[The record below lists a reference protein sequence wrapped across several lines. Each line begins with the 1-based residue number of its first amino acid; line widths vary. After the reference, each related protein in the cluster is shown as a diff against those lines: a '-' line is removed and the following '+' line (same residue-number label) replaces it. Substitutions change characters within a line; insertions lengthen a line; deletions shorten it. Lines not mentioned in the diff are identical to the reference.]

1 MYNMTYALKERIGD
15 PSLFCGREREMELLL
30 NWAGNIPGEISKSRA
45 LLGRRKSGKTAIMQR
60 LFNILWN
67 RHGKI
72 IPFYFEVLDFDR
84 WLLDFS
90 DDYFRTFLSQ
100 YLSFKTRT
108 LLPADNSPRKMAEL
122 KEIAKN
128 IKNEN
133 VLRHIETFQEY
144 YEAGKVDN
152 AMSWAFGAPARF
164 AGEENVFFLVMI
176 DEIQFMTRYIFRD
189 PDYKAR
195 AHNLPGAFH
204 GLVESKIAPMLV
216 SGSYIG
222 WMTQMIRT
230 MFIGGRLK
238 QTEISPKL
246 TFTEGM
252 EAVYRYAEYYRQSIT
267 DESAYAINILTQG
280 DPFYI
285 AALFRSD
292 WPHRDFTSIKG
303 ATRTLEYEVLN
314 RKGELFG
321 TWSEYIDS
329 TIKEVNDQYAKKIL
343 LFLSKERHKE
353 FTRVEIVNHLEGKLD
368 EGQLNDRLKTL
379 EYGGLITRGTSNFR
393 FSGIPDDILDLIFRE
408 LYQEEIDQVKP
419 DVGAELA
426 AKVKDL
432 EKDKKSLLGKL
443 RELKG
448 RILEFMVYRELNR
461 YIKEDGIIKNFRQ
474 RLRPLSKV
482 QQYPQMEEILTT
494 VSTSKFD
501 TVWMNY
507 YIQVP
512 GTTIAAEIDVLAE
525 GGEADNYCWAL
536 IFEMKNRDEKNLPT
550 ITEAK
555 SFITKL
561 AMVKQWLK
569 QKGKNIRFICPVY
582 FSAEG
587 FEPGI
592 ETWLHRHG
600 VFTTDLESWEA
611 GRESL
616 SCRTP

>member
-1 MYNMTYALKERIGD
+1 MFGMTYPLKERIGD
-15 PSLFCGREREMELLL
+15 PSLFCGRKQEMELLL
-30 NWAGNIPGEISKSRA
+30 EWSENIPREISKSRA

-67 RHGKI
+67 RNGRI

-122 KEIAKN
+122 KDISKTIGN
-128 IKNEN
+128 QN
-133 VLRHIETFQEY
+133 VLRNIETFQEY

-152 AMSWAFGAPARF
+152 AMNWAFGAPTRF

-176 DEIQFMTRYIFRD
+176 DEIQFMTKYIFRD
-189 PDYKAR
+189 RDYNVR

-222 WMTQMIRT
+222 WMTQMIHT
-230 MFIGGRLK
+230 MFVGGRLK

-246 TFTEGM
+246 TFAEGM
-252 EAVYRYAEYYRQSIT
+252 EAVYRYAEYYRVPIT
-267 DESAYAINILTQG
+267 DESAYAINVLTQS

-292 WPHRDFTSIKG
+292 WPHRDFTSIAG
-303 ATRTLEYEVLN
+303 VTGTLEFEVLN
-314 RKGELFG
+314 RKGELFS

-329 TIKEVNDQYAKKIL
+329 TIKEVNDKYAKKIL
-343 LFLSKERHKE
+343 LFLSKERYKE
-353 FTRVEIVNHLEGKLD
+353 FTRVEIGDHLGGELD
-368 EGQLNDRLKTL
+368 EVQLEDRLKTL
-379 EYGGLITRGTSNFR
+379 EYGNLITRGTSNFR
-393 FSGIPDDILDLIFRE
+393 FSGIPDDILDLIFRQ

-432 EKDKKSLLGKL
+432 EKDRKSLLGKL
-443 RELKG
+443 KELKG
-448 RILEFMVYRELNR
+448 RMLEFIIYREMNR
-461 YIKEDGIIKNFRQ
+461 YIREGGVIKNFRQ
-474 RLRPLSKV
+474 RLRPISGVEV
-482 QQYPQMEEILTT
+482 QQENKMEELLTA
-494 VSTSKFD
+494 VSTSKFE

-512 GTTIAAEIDVLAE
+512 AVTSVAEIDVLAE
-525 GGEADNYCWAL
+525 GSMEDNSCWTL
-536 IFEMKNRDEKNLPT
+536 VFEMKNRDEKYPPT
-550 ITEAK
+550 MAEAK
-555 SFITKL
+555 SFVTKL
-561 AMVKQWLK
+561 NLVKQWLE
-569 QKGKNIRFICPVY
+569 QKDKEIRFICPVY
-582 FSAEG
+582 FSAKG

-592 ETWLHRHG
+592 ETWLHQHG
-600 VFTTDLESWEA
+600 VFTTDMERWEA
-611 GRESL
+611 S
-616 SCRTP
+616 

>member
-1 MYNMTYALKERIGD
+1 MAGMTYTLRERIGD
-15 PSLFCGREREMELLL
+15 PSLFCGRKQEMELLL
-30 NWAGNIPGEISKSRA
+30 EWSENIPREISKSRA

-67 RHGKI
+67 RNGRI

-122 KEIAKN
+122 KDIGKTIGN
-128 IKNEN
+128 RN
-133 VLRHIETFQEY
+133 VLRNIETFQEY
-144 YEAGKVDN
+144 YEAEKVDN
-152 AMSWAFGAPARF
+152 AMNWAFGAPTRV

-176 DEIQFMTRYIFRD
+176 DEIQFMTKYIFRD
-189 PDYKAR
+189 RDYKVR

-230 MFIGGRLK
+230 MFVGGRLK

-246 TFTEGM
+246 TFAEGM
-252 EAVYRYAEYYRQSIT
+252 EAVYRYAEYYRVPIT
-267 DESAYAINILTQG
+267 DESAYAVNVLTQS

-292 WPHRDFTSIKG
+292 WPHRDFTSIAG
-303 ATRTLEYEVLN
+303 VTGTLEFEVLN
-314 RKGELFG
+314 RKGELFS

-329 TIKEVNDQYAKKIL
+329 TIKEVNDKYAKKIL
-343 LFLSKERHKE
+343 LFLSRERCKE
-353 FTRVEIVNHLEGKLD
+353 FTRIEIGDHLGGELD
-368 EGQLNDRLKTL
+368 DVQLEDRLKTL
-379 EYGGLITRGTSNFR
+379 EYGNLITRGTSNFR
-393 FSGIPDDILDLIFRE
+393 FSGIPDDILDLIFRQ

-419 DVGAELA
+419 DVGAELT

-432 EKDKKSLLGKL
+432 EEDRKSLLGKL

-448 RILEFMVYRELNR
+448 RMLEFIVYRELNR
-461 YIKEDGIIKNFRQ
+461 YGKEDGIIKNFRQ
-474 RLRPLSKV
+474 RLRPISRLEV
-482 QQYPQMEEILTT
+482 QQENKMEEILTA
-494 VSTSKFD
+494 VSTSKFE

-512 GTTIAAEIDVLAE
+512 ATTAAAEIDVLAE
-525 GGEADNYCWAL
+525 GAEEDNYCWVL
-536 IFEMKNRDEKNLPT
+536 VFEMKNRDEKYLPT
-550 ITEAK
+550 MAEAK
-555 SFITKL
+555 SFVAKL
-561 AMVKQWLK
+561 NMVKQWLE
-569 QKGKNIRFICPVY
+569 QKDKEIRFICPVY
-582 FSAEG
+582 FSANG

-592 ETWLHRHG
+592 ETWLHQHD
-600 VFTTDLESWEA
+600 VFTTDMERWETA
-611 GRESL
+611 
-616 SCRTP
+616 

>member
-1 MYNMTYALKERIGD
+1 MTYTLKERIGD
-15 PSLFCGREREMELLL
+15 PSLFCGRKQEMELLL
-30 NWAGNIPGEISKSRA
+30 EWSENIPREISKSRA

-67 RHGKI
+67 RNGRI

-122 KEIAKN
+122 KDIGKTIGN
-128 IKNEN
+128 HN
-133 VLRHIETFQEY
+133 VLRNIETFQEY

-152 AMSWAFGAPARF
+152 AMNWAFGAPARF
-164 AGEENVFFLVMI
+164 AGEENLFFLVMI
-176 DEIQFMTRYIFRD
+176 DEIQFMTKYIFRD
-189 PDYKAR
+189 REYNVR

-230 MFIGGRLK
+230 MFVGGRLK

-246 TFTEGM
+246 TFAEGM
-252 EAVYRYAEYYRQSIT
+252 EAVYRYAEYYRVPIT
-267 DESAYAINILTQG
+267 DESAYAINVLTQS

-292 WPHRDFTSIKG
+292 WPHRDFTSIAG
-303 ATRTLEYEVLN
+303 VTRTLEFEVLN
-314 RKGELFG
+314 RKGELFA

-329 TIKEVNDQYAKKIL
+329 TTKEVNDKYAKKIL
-343 LFLSKERHKE
+343 LFLSRERYKE
-353 FTRVEIVNHLEGKLD
+353 FTRIEIGDYLGGELDDVQLE
-368 EGQLNDRLKTL
+368 DRLKTL
-379 EYGGLITRGTSNFR
+379 EYGNLITRGTSNFR
-393 FSGIPDDILDLIFRE
+393 FSGIPDDILDLIFRQ

-432 EKDKKSLLGKL
+432 EKDRKSLLGKL
-443 RELKG
+443 KELKG
-448 RILEFMVYRELNR
+448 RMLEFIIYRELNR
-461 YIKEDGIIKNFRQ
+461 YVREDGIIKNFRQ
-474 RLRPLSKV
+474 RLRPISRLEV
-482 QQYPQMEEILTT
+482 QQENKMEEILTA
-494 VSTSKFD
+494 VSTSKFEM
-501 TVWMNY
+501 VWMNY

-512 GTTIAAEIDVLAE
+512 ATTTAAEIDVLVEGAE
-525 GGEADNYCWAL
+525 EDNYCWTL
-536 IFEMKNRDEKNLPT
+536 VFEMKNRDEKYLPT
-550 ITEAK
+550 MAEAK
-555 SFITKL
+555 SFVTKL
-561 AMVKQWLK
+561 NMVKQWLE
-569 QKGKNIRFICPVY
+569 QKDKEIRFICPVY
-582 FSAEG
+582 FSANG

-592 ETWLHRHG
+592 ETWLHQHG
-600 VFTTDLESWEA
+600 VFTTDMERWETA
-611 GRESL
+611 
-616 SCRTP
+616 

>member
-1 MYNMTYALKERIGD
+1 MSGMTYTLKERIGD
-15 PSLFCGREREMELLL
+15 PSLFCGRKQEMELLL
-30 NWAGNIPGEISKSRA
+30 EWSENIPREISKSRA

-67 RHGKI
+67 RNGRI

-122 KEIAKN
+122 KDIGKTIGN
-128 IKNEN
+128 HN
-133 VLRHIETFQEY
+133 VLRNIETFQEY

-152 AMSWAFGAPARF
+152 AMNWAFGAPARF
-164 AGEENVFFLVMI
+164 AGEENLFFLVMI
-176 DEIQFMTRYIFRD
+176 DEIQFMTKYIFRD
-189 PDYKAR
+189 REYNVR

-230 MFIGGRLK
+230 MFVGGRLK

-246 TFTEGM
+246 TFAEGM
-252 EAVYRYAEYYRQSIT
+252 EAVYRYAEYYRVPIT
-267 DESAYAINILTQG
+267 DESAYAINVLTQS

-292 WPHRDFTSIKG
+292 WPHRDFTSIAG
-303 ATRTLEYEVLN
+303 VTRTLEFEVLN
-314 RKGELFG
+314 RKGELFA

-329 TIKEVNDQYAKKIL
+329 TTKEVNDKYAKKIL
-343 LFLSKERHKE
+343 LFLSRERYKE
-353 FTRVEIVNHLEGKLD
+353 FTRIEIGDYLGGELDDVQLE
-368 EGQLNDRLKTL
+368 DRLKTL
-379 EYGGLITRGTSNFR
+379 EYGNLITRGTSNFR
-393 FSGIPDDILDLIFRE
+393 FSGIPDDILDLIFRQ

-432 EKDKKSLLGKL
+432 EKDRKSLLGKL
-443 RELKG
+443 KELKG
-448 RILEFMVYRELNR
+448 RMLEFIIYRELNR
-461 YIKEDGIIKNFRQ
+461 YVREDGIIKNFRQ
-474 RLRPLSKV
+474 RLRPISRLEV
-482 QQYPQMEEILTT
+482 QQENKMEEILTA
-494 VSTSKFD
+494 VSTSKFEM
-501 TVWMNY
+501 VWMNY

-512 GTTIAAEIDVLAE
+512 ATTTAAEIDVLVEGAE
-525 GGEADNYCWAL
+525 EDNYCWTL
-536 IFEMKNRDEKNLPT
+536 VFEMKNRDEKYLPT
-550 ITEAK
+550 MAEAK
-555 SFITKL
+555 SFVTKL
-561 AMVKQWLK
+561 NMVKQWLE
-569 QKGKNIRFICPVY
+569 QKDKEIRFICPVY
-582 FSAEG
+582 FSANG

-592 ETWLHRHG
+592 ETWLHQHG
-600 VFTTDLESWEA
+600 VFTTDMERWETA
-611 GRESL
+611 
-616 SCRTP
+616 